1 MDYETARRFLV
12 NQGLSTDENPD
23 AFLTRL
29 KQKKPPVP
37 GQVTSILLALKV
49 VYEGMR
55 NASSMERELACALH
69 LLASEGRYQFELG
82 RKTGVAWPPL
92 LDEDLTRIAIAVKS
106 IFLGVWQVQKI

>member
-23 AFLTRL
+23 AFLIRL

-37 GQVTSILLALKV
+37 GQVTTILLALKV
-49 VYEGMR
+49 VYEGTR
-55 NASSMERELACALH
+55 NASHLERDLASALYLLACD
-69 LLASEGRYQFELG
+69 GRYQFDLG
-82 RKTGVAWPPL
+82 RKMGVAWPPL

-106 IFLGVWQVQKI
+106 IFLGVWQG